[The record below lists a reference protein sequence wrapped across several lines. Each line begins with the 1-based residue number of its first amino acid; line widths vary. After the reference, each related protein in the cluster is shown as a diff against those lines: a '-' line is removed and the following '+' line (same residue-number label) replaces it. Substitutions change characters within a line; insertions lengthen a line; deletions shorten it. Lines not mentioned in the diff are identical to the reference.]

1 MASDLFTGS
10 LELLILKALSWGP
23 SHGYAVGRWIR
34 TTTEGEVLVQEGALY
49 PALHRLERRGLVSEE
64 WAVSETNRDVKLYK
78 LTPEGRRRLRG
89 ETARWNRYAEVMQL
103 ALSATAPKHEVSR

>member
-34 TTTEGEVLVQEGALY
+34 ATTEGAVLIQEGALY

-64 WAVSETNRDVKLYK
+64 WGISDTKREVKLYR
-78 LTPEGRRRLRG
+78 LTPEGRRRLKA
-89 ETARWNRYAEVMQL
+89 ETARWNRYAEVMRL
-103 ALSATAPKHEVSR
+103 ALGAARP